1 MGDSPLS
8 RTPLPVPAYFRQA
21 DETFSLRRR
30 GGAGLGGSGLT
41 PRPPVKAAP
50 PSSRLF
56 PGRSRAWSQPRPLSV
71 SARDAPSRSLS
82 GGLYDESKSELY
94 FEQCFLRLCR
104 LGQGSFGEVFKVR
117 SRVDGRLYAVKRSM
131 ELFRGEQD
139 RWQKL
144 EEARKHEGLAPHHNL
159 VGFVSAWEERG
170 RLYIQTELCEGSLQ
184 QRVEERGTLG
194 EGEVW
199 DVITD
204 LLPALKHL
212 HDRGVAHMDVKPAN
226 VFLSHAGVCKLGDF
240 GLLLDTRERVRE
252 RATEGESERGSR
264 GERAELSEAQEGDP
278 RYMAPELLSGVY
290 SRAADVFSLGMSI
303 LEICSNLELPRSGD
317 GWQRLRQGYLPLEF
331 VSGLSPSLLSI
342 LRLMLEPDPRRRASV
357 DLLLSLPCVRRVR
370 LYRRLRLLVREGLT
384 QIIRVFQLLLSLLWV
399 VWHTLTGG
407 FLSAAPSPDV
417 PPASPSPSSLRDP
430 HSPLGWG
437 SGQGHRF
444 SDDVFPSCSQPQ
456 LPEQSTDT
464 QDYRTLYSPETM
476 LRPRMGSTSTPR
488 NLSSDSLLNSRR
500 SPRDSPNLSYI
511 SSESPCIRCECDG
524 EESSLTLHEETE
536 VTRAVFEPKNLLS
549 LFEESI
555 DLK

>member
-1 MGDSPLS
+1 SETPRERESMGDSPLS

-30 GGAGLGGSGLT
+30 GGAGLG
-41 PRPPVKAAP
+41 RP

-384 QIIRVFQLLLSLLWV
+384 QIIRVFQVLNPSPSPWLSRCV
-399 VWHTLTGG
+399 CVCVSVWLSRCVCVSLAQSLCVCVDACKSAWLSRCVCVRECQPGSVSLS
-407 FLSAAPSPDV
+407 LSAAPSLSPVGGVAHTDGWLPV
-417 PPASPSPSSLRDP
+417 CCPLPGCTPGLSLPLEPPRP
-430 HSPLGWG
+430 
-437 SGQGHRF
+437 
-444 SDDVFPSCSQPQ
+444 SQPPG
-456 LPEQSTDT
+456 LG
-464 QDYRTLYSPETM
+464 
-476 LRPRMGSTSTPR
+476 LRPGP
-488 NLSSDSLLNSRR
+488 SLLR
-500 SPRDSPNLSYI
+500 
-511 SSESPCIRCECDG
+511 
-524 EESSLTLHEETE
+524 
-536 VTRAVFEPKNLLS
+536 
-549 LFEESI
+549 
-555 DLK
+555 